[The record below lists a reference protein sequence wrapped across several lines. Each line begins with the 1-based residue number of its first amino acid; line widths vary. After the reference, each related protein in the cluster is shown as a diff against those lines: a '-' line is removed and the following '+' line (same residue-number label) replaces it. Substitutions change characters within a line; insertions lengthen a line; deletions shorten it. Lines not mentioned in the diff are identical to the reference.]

1 MWSDLKDSI
10 SRKVAYFL
18 RRICQY
24 KRAAKG
30 NVQAR
35 KYFEENYD
43 RIRSIFEDD
52 RVWDLIFG
60 PIKGLTRSAHPST
73 EEQVQGT
80 ISKVA
85 LANAVVAGLPG
96 KLGVGVYVSM
106 ALELWMALRIGN
118 FVGIKLDS
126 KSDIF
131 KYTGLFGGVL
141 ATVLWLFVHL
151 LRAVFSIIN
160 IVAFLPATVIS
171 ELIVTNFVGVL
182 FWVAFEEAADQRSFR
197 VPFRLIG
204 RAVNRTTRLTKFQTR
219 IVKTSLHP
227 AKLREVGE
235 RLAAWLKGDL
245 VLPDPQKLRADAF
258 VVGAMAAV
266 FQNDETKLNGPL
278 GEIFLESI
286 RNRWSSQLSREANIE
301 EIASLMR
308 GYDDAQIAGVLN
320 TIKGKMFEHMVA
332 IDENHDG
339 DTWMAELHTDESF
352 PGSDIIFTNIENG
365 DTVEVSLK
373 AVEDA
378 GHIETALMRYPD
390 IPVLTTSEMSDNF
403 ADNDMVATTDIAHE
417 KLSQDVQGL
426 FDDVAKVGSISAER
440 VLVVEGVTAGTA
452 AASLIHLWP
461 YTIAYLRGKICK
473 EELEENF
480 ISVLGEQGKELA
492 SRIALAAVLG
502 PIYVWYLLAKSVMGM
517 GPDDLSESQKQITRI
532 SFINQKD
539 QIQFP

>member
-52 RVWDLIFG
+52 RVWELIFG

-278 GEIFLESI
+278 GEI
-286 RNRWSSQLSREANIE
+286 
-301 EIASLMR
+301 
-308 GYDDAQIAGVLN
+308 
-320 TIKGKMFEHMVA
+320 
-332 IDENHDG
+332 
-339 DTWMAELHTDESF
+339 
-352 PGSDIIFTNIENG
+352 
-365 DTVEVSLK
+365 
-373 AVEDA
+373 
-378 GHIETALMRYPD
+378 
-390 IPVLTTSEMSDNF
+390 
-403 ADNDMVATTDIAHE
+403 
-417 KLSQDVQGL
+417 
-426 FDDVAKVGSISAER
+426 
-440 VLVVEGVTAGTA
+440 
-452 AASLIHLWP
+452 
-461 YTIAYLRGKICK
+461 
-473 EELEENF
+473 
-480 ISVLGEQGKELA
+480 
-492 SRIALAAVLG
+492 
-502 PIYVWYLLAKSVMGM
+502 
-517 GPDDLSESQKQITRI
+517 
-532 SFINQKD
+532 
-539 QIQFP
+539 